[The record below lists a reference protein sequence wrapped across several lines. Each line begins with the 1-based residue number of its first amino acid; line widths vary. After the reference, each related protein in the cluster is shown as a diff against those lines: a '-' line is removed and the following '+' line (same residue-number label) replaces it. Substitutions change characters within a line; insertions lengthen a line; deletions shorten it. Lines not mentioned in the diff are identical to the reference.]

1 MVLWA
6 TILILQGA
14 GFVGSV
20 TGIPGVP
27 ENITV
32 MFLNPTSVRVSW
44 STSQVE
50 QVEKYDVT
58 YKPTDARVVAVVAG
72 NSEAV
77 TLSGLRADTQYQ
89 LVVTAVRAGKKFRS
103 RPIVF
108 RTLEPPRT
116 SPQQD
121 AAVTGGPLPPPPPSS
136 QQPQPYIQIRG
147 VEVGIV
153 VLVLIVWAG
162 AIALFFNRWGKI
174 RMLLPYQ
181 PDYKEQL
188 KVPGTGVCAA
198 ANAAYTQHPTQH
210 ACSQHLHWSSH
221 HVDSLD
227 SGGALGWPRT
237 SRPRVNSA
245 IDVAGFLS
253 QEFLR
258 RHGSTSKLCR
268 KVRSADNLPL
278 ASTNRQQDPRR
289 NSKDESTEGDR
300 ESFLKPNQDDKS
312 EDQDS
317 RRQSSLESATK
328 DNTETSL
335 LDPGHQQPSSRC
347 YRRSYESDIT
357 RLPRHHHY
365 HRRADVER
373 HTKSCDYARRATEA
387 TTESSIEVQ
396 HFGLPILSV
405 SEPSPPD
412 ESERVDDYL

>member
-14 GFVGSV
+14 GFVGSA

-58 YKPTDARVVAVVAG
+58 YKPTDASYRVVAVVAG

-210 ACSQHLHWSSH
+210 ACSQVTHRYTASAMRSLG
-221 HVDSLD
+221 DLNPSLD
-227 SGGALGWPRT
+227 LNRCQPA
-237 SRPRVNSA
+237 SA
-245 IDVAGFLS
+245 PERQTEVASSAQAEFAIPAS
-253 QEFLR
+253 Q
-258 RHGSTSKLCR
+258 
-268 KVRSADNLPL
+268 
-278 ASTNRQQDPRR
+278 
-289 NSKDESTEGDR
+289 
-300 ESFLKPNQDDKS
+300 
-312 EDQDS
+312 
-317 RRQSSLESATK
+317 
-328 DNTETSL
+328 
-335 LDPGHQQPSSRC
+335 
-347 YRRSYESDIT
+347 
-357 RLPRHHHY
+357 
-365 HRRADVER
+365 
-373 HTKSCDYARRATEA
+373 
-387 TTESSIEVQ
+387 
-396 HFGLPILSV
+396 
-405 SEPSPPD
+405 
-412 ESERVDDYL
+412 